1 MKKLTGADIMCGIGD
16 SYNDIELLKAA
27 DISFCFD
34 YSPIEVKNEA
44 DHIVDSVCEAIKI
57 ILQAEQDL

>member
-1 MKKLTGADIMCGIGD
+1 MCGIGD

-34 YSPIEVKNEA
+34 YSPIEVKNET
-44 DHIVDSVCEAIKI
+44 DYIVDSVCEAIKI
-57 ILQAEQDL
+57 ILQAEQGL